1 MRKKLSS
8 LGQHTIITSDSMGWE
23 SRSGIFECLWVMV
36 YHKSQILVVAEEDV
50 SGVGKGCSNV
60 DIALVQFLV
69 GWWVQDL
76 CFLPQETL

>member
-1 MRKKLSS
+1 
-8 LGQHTIITSDSMGWE
+8 
-23 SRSGIFECLWVMV
+23 MV